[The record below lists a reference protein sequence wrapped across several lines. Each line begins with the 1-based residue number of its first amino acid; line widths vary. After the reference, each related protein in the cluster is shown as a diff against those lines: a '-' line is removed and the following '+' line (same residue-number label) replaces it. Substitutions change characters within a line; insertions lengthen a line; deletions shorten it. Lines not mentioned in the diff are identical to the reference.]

1 VVKYK
6 RIHRSEV
13 KMAIYR
19 RIKLN
24 LNIQDITQVKQNRIL
39 VN

>member
-1 VVKYK
+1 
-6 RIHRSEV
+6 
-13 KMAIYR
+13 MAIYR

-39 VN
+39 VNWNKSD